1 MSQWIEGFV
10 DCFFRLGTD
19 EVKKLENILSSPEER
34 ILPSL
39 VEAYELEEI
48 LPYVRNNDSFFKDGL
63 ANATDWADKRGLLI
77 ALKTVIGWLGYK
89 EYEIISNSPGYRW
102 SEYSII
108 INADLNDDSIAK
120 IKGVLSL
127 SEPARSKLTRIAS
140 KKKQVR
146 RMGLSYS
153 NAIMGK
159 NRLSND
165 SGVYDK
171 DKVLISI

>member
-1 MSQWIEGFV
+1 M

-19 EVKKLENILSSPEER
+19 EVKKLENILSSPEKK
-34 ILPSL
+34 IIPSL
-39 VEAYELEEI
+39 VEAYQLEEI
-48 LPYVRNNDSFFKDGL
+48 LPYVRYTKAFFKDGL

-77 ALKTVIGWLGYK
+77 ALRTAIGWLGYEDYK
-89 EYEIISNSPGYRW
+89 IISNSPGHRW

-108 INADLNDDSIAK
+108 INANLSDDSIAK

-140 KKKQVR
+140 KKKHVR
-146 RMGLSYS
+146 RMGLSSS
-153 NAIMGK
+153 NAIIGK

-165 SGVYDK
+165 SGVYDN

>member
-1 MSQWIEGFV
+1 MSQWIDGFV
-10 DCFFRLGTD
+10 DCFFRLGND
-19 EVKKLENILSSPEER
+19 EVSKLENILSSPEKR

-39 VEAYELEEI
+39 IEAYQLEEI
-48 LPYVRNNDSFFKDGL
+48 LPYVRYKKAFYENGL
-63 ANATDWADKRGLLI
+63 ANATDWSDKRGLLI
-77 ALKTVIGWLGYK
+77 ALKTAIEWLGYK
-89 EYEIISNSPGYRW
+89 DYKIISNSPGHRW

-108 INADLNDDSIAK
+108 IDADLNDDSIAK

-127 SEPARSKLTRIAS
+127 SKPARSKLTRIAS
-140 KKKQVR
+140 NKKHIR
-146 RMGLSYS
+146 RMGLSS
-153 NAIMGK
+153 INAIIGK